1 MKLSIVI
8 VLYNSAKVIETT
20 LDAVYASKVNF
31 DYEVLIVDNKSPDN
45 SVQIVREKY
54 LSDLQIASKTKL
66 LLHDKNEGFGIGN
79 NIGIA
84 NSQGDYVLL
93 LNSDTKLSPE
103 NLQVMVDFME
113 SRPDVGGATCK
124 LIKADGEI
132 DPASR
137 RGEPNLL
144 RSFFR
149 LFGLQKLFP
158 KWFGGYNMLHKDPNV
173 ESELESCSGA
183 YLIMPGEI
191 VKKVGGFDP
200 RFFMYAEDLDLCRKI
215 REAGFKIWWYPK
227 TTCVHFRGQSTK
239 HTPQKMIYAFYEAMW
254 IYYKKWYSQK
264 YFYIMDPLVFLGLTV
279 LYLYKSLQNLLKPKH
294 KQFVSKS

>member
-8 VLYNSAKVIETT
+8 VLFNSGKVIETT
-20 LDAVYASKVNF
+20 LDAVYASIVNF
-31 DYEVLIVDNKSPDN
+31 DYEVLIVDNASPDN
-45 SVQIVREKY
+45 SVEIVKQKY
-54 LSDLQIASKTKL
+54 LSQPAIAAKTKL
-66 LLHDKNEGFGIGN
+66 FFHEKNMGFGIGN
-79 NIGIA
+79 NTGIMNA
-84 NSQGDYVLL
+84 QGEYTLL

-103 NLQVMVDFME
+103 NVQVMVDFMD
-113 SRPDVGGATCK
+113 SRKDVGGATCK

-137 RGEPNLL
+137 RSEPNFA

-158 KWFGGYNMLHKDPNV
+158 RWFGGYNMLHKNPD
-173 ESELESCSGA
+173 EETKLDSCSGA
-183 YLIMPGEI
+183 YLLMPSHV
-191 VKKVGGFDP
+191 VKQVGGFDS

-215 REAGFKIWWYPK
+215 REAGYKIWWYPK
-227 TTCVHFRGQSTK
+227 TTCIHFRGQSTK

-254 IYYKKWYSQK
+254 LYYKKWYSRK
-264 YFYIMDPLVFLGLTV
+264 YWYVMDIPVLLGLSILYFYKTLRNKML
-279 LYLYKSLQNLLKPKH
+279 PKD